1 MGLTTPCHI
10 SEQLQTLFQQ
20 MQQVAEHMHTIIQD
34 EQQALQHFNAEH
46 LTELVERR
54 ARSQSTLAELE
65 SQCQRLL
72 QAHHAPRN
80 MRLEDFINQYI
91 PGDQAALQAQRLQL
105 SEYLQ
110 RIQNMLE
117 NNRIR
122 LHAAWRVT
130 SHVLQEIGALPKPD
144 SYSMGGYAQASS
156 GTR

>member
-20 MQQVAEHMHTIIQD
+20 MQQVAEHMQTIIED
-34 EQQALQHFNAEH
+34 EQQALQHFNAEE
-46 LTELVERR
+46 LTELLERR
-54 ARSQSTLAELE
+54 TRSQSTLAELE

-72 QAHHAPRN
+72 QAHNAPRD
-80 MRLEDFINQYI
+80 MRLEDFINQYVQ
-91 PGDQAALQAQRLQL
+91 GDHASLQAQRLQL

-110 RIQNMLE
+110 RIQDMLE

-130 SHVLQEIGALPKPD
+130 SHVLQEIGALPKPE
-144 SYSMGGYAQASS
+144 SYSMDGYAQVR
-156 GTR
+156 GGMR